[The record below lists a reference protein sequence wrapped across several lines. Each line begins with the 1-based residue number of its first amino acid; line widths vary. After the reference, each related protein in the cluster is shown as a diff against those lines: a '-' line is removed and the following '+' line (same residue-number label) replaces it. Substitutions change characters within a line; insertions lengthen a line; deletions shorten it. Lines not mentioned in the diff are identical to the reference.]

1 MNNKSIEVMVGMF
14 VLAGIAALAFLAFR
28 VGNLGA
34 DSGDYYTISAR
45 FDNIGGL
52 SVRAPVRM
60 AGVRIGRVTHIYVDR
75 DEYSAIVEMAIDQ
88 GYDNLP
94 VDSSASILT
103 SGLLG
108 AQYVGIT
115 PGGDDLFLTDGAR
128 LELSQSA
135 VVLEQLIGQL
145 LFSKASG
152 DE

>member
-1 MNNKSIEVMVGMF
+1 MASSCWP
-14 VLAGIAALAFLAFR
+14 AWRHWSFLAFR
-28 VGNLGA
+28 VGNLG
-34 DSGDYYTISAR
+34 DEGGDTYTVSAR

-52 SVRAPVRM
+52 TVRAPVTM
-60 AGVRIGRVTHIYVDR
+60 AGVRIGRVANIYVDR
-75 DEYSAIVEMAIDQ
+75 DQYIAVAEFAIDSQ
-88 GYDNLP
+88 FDNLP
-94 VDSSASILT
+94 ADSSASIFT

-115 PGGDDLFLTDGAR
+115 PGGDDRFLENGSWI
-128 LELSQSA
+128 ELTQSA